1 MPQFDYTART
11 ADGQDVQGTLTAGSK
26 QETLHMLSEQSLFP
40 LHVEDTT
47 PSQSFWKPRQKIKA
61 SLVASN
67 LTQLADLLK
76 NGVPLL
82 KSLEI
87 LAKQSSQPAM
97 AEVLCDL
104 RDKVAEGAGLD
115 EAMAQHPSIFGE
127 LTVSMVRAGSEGA
140 FLEDALNRTAGFL
153 ELQEELK
160 GRIVGAMMYPAF
172 LAIMGTVVTIV
183 LVVFFVPKFSELFER
198 LERDGGGLPMATV
211 ILLAVSD
218 FLGRFGAIV
227 AVLLGALV
235 YWAAGAVKTDRGRMF
250 ADRWKL
256 KLPVVGKILLGSAVS
271 RFCRVLGTLLENGVP
286 LLKSLEISSE
296 STGNVILAQTI
307 RNSAAN
313 ISAGETLAKPLA
325 ASGLLP
331 RSVMAMIGVAEE
343 SNNLDAVLINIADG
357 IDKKTSRQLDTM
369 VRMVEPVM
377 LLVMGLIIGFVMVA
391 LLLPVFDM
399 SSALS

>member
-11 ADGQDVQGTLTAGSK
+11 ADGQDIQGTITAASK
-26 QETLHMLSEQSLFP
+26 QETLHILSQQSLFP

-47 PSQSFWKPRQKIKA
+47 PAQPFWKPRQKVKP

-87 LAKQSSQPAM
+87 LAKQSAQPAL

-104 RDKVAEGAGLD
+104 RDKVAEGTGLD
-115 EAMAQHPSIFGE
+115 EAMAEHPAVFGE

-172 LAIMGTVVTIV
+172 LAAMGTVVTIV

-211 ILLAVSD
+211 ILLAISD
-218 FLGRFGAIV
+218 FLGRFGALV
-227 AVLLGALV
+227 AVVLGVLV
-235 YWAAGAVKTDRGRMF
+235 YWAGTAVKTDRGRLF

-256 KLPVVGKILLGSAVS
+256 RLPVVGKILLDSAVS

-286 LLKSLEISSE
+286 LLKSLDISSE

-307 RNSAAN
+307 RESAVN

-331 RSVMAMIGVAEE
+331 RSVMAMISVAEE

-357 IDKKTSRQLDTM
+357 IDKKVSRQLDIM

-377 LLVMGLIIGFVMVA
+377 LLVMGLVIGFVMVA

-399 SSALS
+399 SSALN